1 MKASTDLLRAIGI
14 NLARNILEQDEL
26 SPEAKLWRCV
36 ILNAFEDTFV
46 KHSDRKNSLKKLTAH
61 NWIISMCDDFTNVC
75 ICAELE
81 PEIVKEAYVKAL
93 KDKNVRFTKRQLMW
107 LKYDKLYNRM
117 KDLSDKEKQRMI
129 RKRVNALREEVF
141 LTSTEYVST
150 VFLSVLA

>member
-14 NLARNILEQDEL
+14 NLARNIVEQDDL
-26 SPEAKLWRCV
+26 KPEAKLWRCV
-36 ILNAFEDTFV
+36 ILNAFEDAFV
-46 KHSDRKNSLKKLTAH
+46 THSDRKNSLKKLAAH

-75 ICAELE
+75 FCAELE

-107 LKYDKLYNRM
+107 LKYNKLYNRM
-117 KDLSDKEKQRMI
+117 KDLPDKQKQKMT

-141 LTSTEYVST
+141 STSTEYVST

>member
-1 MKASTDLLRAIGI
+1 MKASTNLLRAIGI
-14 NLARNILEQDEL
+14 NLARNIIDQDDL
-26 SPEAKLWRCV
+26 CPEAKLWRCV
-36 ILNAFEDTFV
+36 ILNAFEDAFV
-46 KHSDRKNSLKKLTAH
+46 THSDRKNSLKKLKAH

-93 KDKNVRFTKRQLMW
+93 KDKNIRFTKRQLMW
-107 LKYDKLYNRM
+107 LEDNRLYIYM
-117 KDLSDKEKQRMI
+117 KNLSDKDKQRMT
-129 RKRVNALREEVF
+129 RKRVNALREEVV

>member
-14 NLARNILEQDEL
+14 NLARNILEQDDL
-26 SPEAKLWRCV
+26 LPEAKLWRCV

-46 KHSDRKNSLKKLTAH
+46 SHSDRKNSLKKLTAH
-61 NWIISMCDDFTNVC
+61 NWIISMCDDFVNVC

-81 PEIVKEAYVKAL
+81 PELVKEAYVKAL

-107 LKYDKLYNRM
+107 LEYDKLYTCM
-117 KDLSDKEKQRMI
+117 KNLSDKEKQRMT
-129 RKRVNALREEVF
+129 RKKVNLLREEVF
-141 LTSTEYVST
+141 MTSTEYVST

>member
-1 MKASTDLLRAIGI
+1 
-14 NLARNILEQDEL
+14 
-26 SPEAKLWRCV
+26 
-36 ILNAFEDTFV
+36 
-46 KHSDRKNSLKKLTAH
+46 
-61 NWIISMCDDFTNVC
+61 MCDDFTNVC

-107 LKYDKLYNRM
+107 LKYNKLYNRM
-117 KDLSDKEKQRMI
+117 KDLPDKQKQKMT

-141 LTSTEYVST
+141 STSTEYVST